1 VENVVGERDNRN
13 PRETRWHSETI
24 EVALVENCI

>member
-13 PRETRWHSETI
+13 PKGDK
-24 EVALVENCI
+24 VALRDNRGGTWENCI